1 MKKYILKK
9 DYCNYHFNIPQET
22 LVRYTRL
29 INRILK
35 VNSKLKCCNER
46 KIKHFYI

>member
-9 DYCNYHFNIPQET
+9 DYCNYHFNILQET

-35 VNSKLKCCNER
+35 VNSKLNVL
-46 KIKHFYI
+46 